1 MDNERE
7 KFNRPADEGEE
18 VEGHKF
24 IQDEAKPEKFV
35 ESPADED
42 DEVEAHKF

>member
-1 MDNERE
+1 MDDQHE
-7 KFNRPADEGEE
+7 KFNQPADEGEE

-35 ESPADED
+35 EPPADED